1 MNHKEVLSS
10 AVGILK
16 DRAVQYGPEEDCFG
30 RISQLASIVLN
41 KPISPYDVA
50 MILHCTKL
58 GRLQENRTNPD
69 NYVDG
74 INYLAFG
81 GQFAGLQTS
90 VVTAAED
97 DIAAL
102 ARKFAPVKKDAY
114 PKVNEPEV
122 TIKAPEPNPPAEGSA

>member
-16 DRAVQYGPEEDCFG
+16 DRAAQYGPEEDCFG

-41 KPISPYDVA
+41 KPVSPYDVA

-81 GQFAGLQTS
+81 GQFAGLRAS
-90 VVTAAED
+90 VEVAVED

-102 ARKFAPVKKDAY
+102 ARKFAPVKKDDY
-114 PKVNEPEV
+114 PKVGQQVEFTVPIPTEP
-122 TIKAPEPNPPAEGSA
+122 KPDSAE

>member
-74 INYLAFG
+74 INYLAFAS
-81 GQFAGLQTS
+81 QFSTS
-90 VVTAAED
+90 EEQAKVALEE
-97 DIAAL
+97 DIAAM
-102 ARKFAPVKKDAY
+102 ARKFAPRRPDSET
-114 PKVNEPEV
+114 PQQ
-122 TIKAPEPNPPAEGSA
+122 PPQE